1 MKYYLYNSLSN
12 NGIKP
17 EFLEIVERLENTE
30 IKEIIDLDYQ
40 EFLKNLKEEDELV
53 IVGGDGT
60 LNYFVNE
67 IKDLE
72 INNKI
77 YYRASGT
84 GNDFMHDIE
93 KIDGEEILINQYVHN
108 LPTVYVKDVE
118 RKFLNGVGYGIDG
131 YCCEVAD
138 EIKKKTPNKKINYTG
153 IAIKG
158 LLFHF
163 KSATATITV
172 DGKEYVHENVWIAPT
187 MKGRFYGGG
196 MMVAPNQD
204 RLSGEVSVVVYH
216 AKSRLKA
223 LMSFPSIFKGEH
235 IKKEKMVSIYTGKEI
250 TVKFDH
256 SCALQIDGET
266 VLDVTEYKVVA

>member
-17 EFLEIVERLENTE
+17 EFLEIVERLENIE

-40 EFLKNLKEEDELV
+40 EFLKNLKEDDEIV

-250 TVKFDH
+250 TVKFDL

>member
-40 EFLKNLKEEDELV
+40 DFLKNLKEDDEIV

-72 INNKI
+72 IHNKI

-93 KIDGEEILINQYVHN
+93 KIDGEEILINQYVYN

-118 RKFLNGVGYGIDG
+118 RKFINGVGFGIDG

-204 RLSGEVSVVVYH
+204 RLNGEVSVVVYH

-235 IKKEKMVSIYTGKEI
+235 IKKEKMVSVYTGKEI

>member
-172 DGKEYVHENVWIAPT
+172 DGREYVHENVWIAPT

-204 RLSGEVSVVVYH
+204 RLSDEVSVVVYH

-250 TVKFDH
+250 TVKFDR

>member
-40 EFLKNLKEEDELV
+40 GFLKNLKEDDEIV

-72 INNKI
+72 IHNKI

-93 KIDGEEILINQYVHN
+93 KIDGEEILINQYVYN

-118 RKFLNGVGYGIDG
+118 RKFINGVGYGIDG

-138 EIKKKTPNKKINYTG
+138 EIKKKTPNKQINYTG

-235 IKKEKMVSIYTGKEI
+235 IKKEKMVSVYTGKEI

>member
-40 EFLKNLKEEDELV
+40 GFLKNLKEDDEIV

-93 KIDGEEILINQYVHN
+93 KIDGEEILINQYVYN

-118 RKFLNGVGYGIDG
+118 RKFINGVGYGIDG

-163 KSATATITV
+163 KSATAIITV

-196 MMVAPNQD
+196 MMIAPNQD
-204 RLSGEVSVVVYH
+204 RLNGEVSVVVYH

-235 IKKEKMVSIYTGKEI
+235 IKKEKMVSVYTGKEI

>member
-40 EFLKNLKEEDELV
+40 DFLKNLKEEDEIV

-72 INNKI
+72 IHNKI

-118 RKFLNGVGYGIDG
+118 RKFINGVGFGIDG

-153 IAIKG
+153 IAING

-172 DGKEYVHENVWIAPT
+172 DGKEYVHKNVWIAPT

-204 RLSGEVSVVVYH
+204 RLSGEVSVVVYY

-235 IKKEKMVSIYTGKEI
+235 IKKEKMVSVYTGKEI

>member
-40 EFLKNLKEEDELV
+40 EFLKNLKEEDEIV

-172 DGKEYVHENVWIAPT
+172 DGREYVHENVWIAPT

>member
-40 EFLKNLKEEDELV
+40 DFLKNLKEDDEIV

-67 IKDLE
+67 INDLE
-72 INNKI
+72 IHNKI

-93 KIDGEEILINQYVHN
+93 KIDGEEILINQYVYN

-118 RKFLNGVGYGIDG
+118 RKFINGVGFGIDG

-138 EIKKKTPNKKINYTG
+138 EIKKKTPNKM
-153 IAIKG
+153 
-158 LLFHF
+158 
-163 KSATATITV
+163 
-172 DGKEYVHENVWIAPT
+172 E
-187 MKGRFYGGG
+187 
-196 MMVAPNQD
+196 
-204 RLSGEVSVVVYH
+204 
-216 AKSRLKA
+216 
-223 LMSFPSIFKGEH
+223 
-235 IKKEKMVSIYTGKEI
+235 
-250 TVKFDH
+250 
-256 SCALQIDGET
+256 
-266 VLDVTEYKVVA
+266 

>member
-40 EFLKNLKEEDELV
+40 GFLKNLKEDDEIV

-67 IKDLE
+67 IKDLK

-93 KIDGEEILINQYVHN
+93 KIDGEEILINQYVYN

-118 RKFLNGVGYGIDG
+118 RKFINGVGYGIDG

-204 RLSGEVSVVVYH
+204 RLNGEVSVVVYH

-235 IKKEKMVSIYTGKEI
+235 IKKEKMVSVYTGKEI

>member
-40 EFLKNLKEEDELV
+40 EFLKNLKEEDEIV

>member
-40 EFLKNLKEEDELV
+40 EFLKNLKEEDEIV

-172 DGKEYVHENVWIAPT
+172 DGREYVHENVWIAPT

-196 MMVAPNQD
+196 MMIAPNQD

-216 AKSRLKA
+216 TKSRLKA

-235 IKKEKMVSIYTGKEI
+235 IKKEKIVSIYTGKEI
-250 TVKFDH
+250 TVKFDR

>member
-40 EFLKNLKEEDELV
+40 EFLKNLKEEDEIV

-84 GNDFMHDIE
+84 GNDFMHDID

-172 DGKEYVHENVWIAPT
+172 DGREYVHENVWIAPT

-196 MMVAPNQD
+196 MMIAPNQD

-235 IKKEKMVSIYTGKEI
+235 IKKEKIVSIYTGKEI
-250 TVKFDH
+250 TVKFDR

>member
-40 EFLKNLKEEDELV
+40 GFLKNLKEDDEIV

-72 INNKI
+72 IHNKI

-93 KIDGEEILINQYVHN
+93 KIDGEEILINQYVYN

-118 RKFLNGVGYGIDG
+118 RKFLNGVGFGIDG

-204 RLSGEVSVVVYH
+204 RLNGEVSVVVYH

-235 IKKEKMVSIYTGKEI
+235 IKKEKMVSVYTGKEI

>member
-40 EFLKNLKEEDELV
+40 GFLKNLKEDDEIV

-72 INNKI
+72 IHNKI

-93 KIDGEEILINQYVHN
+93 KIDGEEILINQYVYN

-118 RKFLNGVGYGIDG
+118 RKFINGVGYGIDG

-204 RLSGEVSVVVYH
+204 RLNGEVSVVVYH

-235 IKKEKMVSIYTGKEI
+235 IKKEKMVSVYTGKEI

>member
-235 IKKEKMVSIYTGKEI
+235 IKKEKIVSIYTGKEI
-250 TVKFDH
+250 TVKFDR

>member
-17 EFLEIVERLENTE
+17 EFLEIVERLENIE

-40 EFLKNLKEEDELV
+40 DFLKNLKEDDEIV

-72 INNKI
+72 IHNKI

-93 KIDGEEILINQYVHN
+93 KIDGEEILINQYAYN

-118 RKFLNGVGYGIDG
+118 RKFINGVGFGIDG

-204 RLSGEVSVVVYH
+204 RLNGEVSVVVYH

-235 IKKEKMVSIYTGKEI
+235 IKKEKMVSVYTGKEI

>member
-250 TVKFDH
+250 TVKFDR

>member
-172 DGKEYVHENVWIAPT
+172 DGREYVHENVWIAPT

-196 MMVAPNQD
+196 MMIAPNQD

-250 TVKFDH
+250 TVKFDR

>member
-1 MKYYLYNSLSN
+1 MHCTQNMYIGDSLEKQSD
-12 NGIKP
+12 
-17 EFLEIVERLENTE
+17 LEKL
-30 IKEIIDLDYQ
+30 
-40 EFLKNLKEEDELV
+40 
-53 IVGGDGT
+53 
-60 LNYFVNE
+60 VNE

-172 DGKEYVHENVWIAPT
+172 DGREYVHENVWIAPT

-235 IKKEKMVSIYTGKEI
+235 IKKEKIVSIYTGKEI
-250 TVKFDH
+250 TVKFDR